1 MLSAPE
7 NAEVWVKTC
16 TNEVRVVKQKAKT
29 VTTKYFYN
37 AITGEMLLSAPT
49 NPTKDGAP
57 VHIVMQEDLAQVR
70 VTDYIPYK
78 FIKNPIFHIKG
89 I

>member
-1 MLSAPE
+1 
-7 NAEVWVKTC
+7 
-16 TNEVRVVKQKAKT
+16 
-29 VTTKYFYN
+29 
-37 AITGEMLLSAPT
+37 MLLSAPT

-70 VTDYIPYK
+70 VTDYMPFK
-78 FIKNPIFHIKG
+78 FTKNPLFHIKG